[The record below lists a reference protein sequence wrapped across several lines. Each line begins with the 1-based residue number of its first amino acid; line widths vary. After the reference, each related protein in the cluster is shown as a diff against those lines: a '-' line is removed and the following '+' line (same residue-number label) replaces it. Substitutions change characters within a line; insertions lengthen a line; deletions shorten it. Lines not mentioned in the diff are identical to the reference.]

1 MNPFFSIQFL
11 PEEFHQASSLSSLG
25 PGYFTMKLP
34 DKFAAD
40 AASDPGTIGV
50 GLESQ
55 VRLYMILLGI
65 SIMI

>member
-1 MNPFFSIQFL
+1 MAALKYEPIFQFFLDPVL

-25 PGYFTMKLP
+25 PRYFTMKLP
-34 DKFAAD
+34 DQYAAE

-55 VRLYMILLGI
+55 VCL
-65 SIMI
+65 